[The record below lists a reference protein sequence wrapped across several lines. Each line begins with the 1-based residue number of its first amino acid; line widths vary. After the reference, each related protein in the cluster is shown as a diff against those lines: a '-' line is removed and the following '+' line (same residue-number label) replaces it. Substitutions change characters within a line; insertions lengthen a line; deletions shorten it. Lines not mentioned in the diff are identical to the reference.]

1 MEKYGVVVVFGG
13 DLGPFWG
20 DLGGFWGN
28 CGEMGA
34 PTAKLP
40 VLRTLRYNVFQ
51 GRGFEE
57 RFGEWR
63 EGGGRRV

>member
-1 MEKYGVVVVFGG
+1 MVVVFGG

-34 PTAKLP
+34 PSAGIP

-57 RFGEWR
+57 RFGEGCKGGWR
-63 EGGGRRV
+63 RG

>member
-57 RFGEWR
+57 RFVEGR
-63 EGGGRRV
+63 KGGGRRV

>member
-20 DLGGFWGN
+20 NLGVFWGN

-57 RFGEWR
+57 RFGEGR
-63 EGGGRRV
+63 KGGGRRV